1 MKSLRDMNTEHQ
13 NVKQRGFNS
22 SDIKTT
28 GIKEAGHSPLI
39 QFELDYIQFINE
51 HGTWVNEQPSFAT
64 QEWLIDAYKHMSM
77 NRIFDQKAI
86 ALQRTGQM
94 GTYPSSLG
102 QEAFGV
108 AIGMALQP
116 DDVFVPYYRDHGAH
130 ILRGHKIE
138 DLFMYWGGDER
149 GSATGPKQDFPV
161 CVPIAT
167 QITHAAG
174 AAAALKIKGQE
185 NIALVTIGD
194 GGTSKGDFFEAL
206 NVAGAWQLPM
216 VVLVNN
222 NQYAI
227 SVPRSIQC
235 GAPTLA
241 QKAIGAGIHGIQVDG
256 NDVVAVHQAIL
267 EARQRANT
275 HKGATLIEAMS
286 YRLCDHTTADDA
298 SRYRENDE
306 VKHAWEKEPIKR
318 LQTHLVNLNLW
329 SPEKEQN
336 WQNECAQ
343 KVDEAV
349 QKYLKVK
356 QDTPESMFDHL
367 YQDWPEAMNEQLDLL
382 SKKIERMKH

>member
-1 MKSLRDMNTEHQ
+1 MKTSHNPQHHDAH
-13 NVKQRGFNS
+13 
-22 SDIKTT
+22 KT
-28 GIKEAGHSPLI
+28 IEAGHSPLM

-51 HGTWVNEQPSFAT
+51 KGEWVNDQPSFAT
-64 QEWLIDAYKHMSM
+64 ETWLIDAYKNMVM
-77 NRIFDQKAI
+77 NRVFDQKAI

-108 AIGMALQP
+108 AIGMALET

-174 AAAALKIKGQE
+174 AAAALKIKDQD

-256 NDVVAVHQAIL
+256 NDVLAVYQAIA
-267 EARQRANT
+267 EARNRANT

-298 SRYRENDE
+298 SRYRDNDE
-306 VKHAWEKEPIKR
+306 VKQAWEKEPIKR
-318 LQTHLVNLNLW
+318 LQTMLVNLNLW
-329 SPEKEQN
+329 NPDKEQV
-336 WQNECAQ
+336 WQNQCGQ
-343 KVDEAV
+343 TVDEAV
-349 QKYLKVK
+349 QKYLQVK

-382 SKKIERMKH
+382 SKKIERMNH

>member
-1 MKSLRDMNTEHQ
+1 MKMSHNRQHHDAH
-13 NVKQRGFNS
+13 
-22 SDIKTT
+22 KTM
-28 GIKEAGHSPLI
+28 EAGHSPLM

-51 HGTWVNEQPSFAT
+51 KGEWVNDQPSFAT
-64 QEWLIDAYKHMSM
+64 ETWLVDAYKNMVM
-77 NRIFDQKAI
+77 NRVFDQKAI

-108 AIGMALQP
+108 AIGMALET
-116 DDVFVPYYRDHGAH
+116 DDIFVPYYRDHGAH
-130 ILRGHKIE
+130 ILRGHKVE

-174 AAAALKIKGQE
+174 AAAALKIKDQD

-256 NDVVAVHQAIL
+256 NDVLAVYQAIA
-267 EARQRANT
+267 EARHRANT

-306 VKHAWEKEPIKR
+306 VKQAWEKEPIKR
-318 LQTHLVNLNLW
+318 LQTMLVNLNLW
-329 SPEKEQN
+329 NPDKEQA
-336 WQNECAQ
+336 WQNECGQ
-343 KVDEAV
+343 KVDDAV
-349 QKYLKVK
+349 QKYLLVT

-382 SKKIERMKH
+382 SKKIERMNH

>member
-1 MKSLRDMNTEHQ
+1 MKTHSVAQTEPHNLNNQ
-13 NVKQRGFNS
+13 GS
-22 SDIKTT
+22 SV
-28 GIKEAGHSPLI
+28 EAGHTPLI

-51 HGTWVNEQPSFAT
+51 RGEWVNNPPSFAT
-64 QEWLIDAYKHMSM
+64 EQWLIDAYKHMSM
-77 NRIFDQKAI
+77 NRVFDQKAI

-102 QEAFGV
+102 QEAFGIG
-108 AIGMALQP
+108 IGMALEA

-241 QKAIGAGIHGIQVDG
+241 QKAIGAGIHGVQVDG
-256 NDVVAVHQAIL
+256 NDVVAVYQAIL
-267 EARQRANT
+267 EARHRANT

-306 VKHAWEKEPIKR
+306 VKQAWEKEPIKR
-318 LQTHLVNLNLW
+318 LQTLLFNLNLW
-329 SPEKEQN
+329 NPDKEQA
-336 WQNECAQ
+336 WQNECAL
-343 KVDEAV
+343 KVNAAV
-349 QKYLKVK
+349 QKYLQVK

>member
-1 MKSLRDMNTEHQ
+1 MKALKQPHVSESGHTHLMDFSLQ
-13 NVKQRGFNS
+13 K
-22 SDIKTT
+22 
-28 GIKEAGHSPLI
+28 I
-39 QFELDYIQFINE
+39 QFLDAEGNWIA
-51 HGTWVNEQPSFAT
+51 PRPDFASD
-64 QEWLIDAYKHMSM
+64 EWLVQSYKNMV
-77 NRIFDQKAI
+77 RTRVFDSKAI

-108 AIGMALQP
+108 AIGMSLQK

-130 ILRGHKIE
+130 LLRGHE
-138 DLFMYWGGDER
+138 MSDLLLYWGGDER
-149 GSATGPKQDFPV
+149 GSAKGPKQDFPV

-174 AAAALKIKGQE
+174 AAAALKIKNQDQL
-185 NIALVTIGD
+185 AVVTIGD

-227 SVPRSIQC
+227 SVPREIQC

-241 QKAIGAGIHGIQVDG
+241 QKAIGAGIYGVQVDG
-256 NDVVAVHQAIL
+256 NDVLAMYQAML
-267 EARQRANT
+267 EARQRAQH

-298 SRYRENDE
+298 SRYRSNEE
-306 VKHAWEKEPIKR
+306 VKEAWKNEPIKR
-318 LQTHLVNLNLW
+318 LQHALHELNLW
-329 SPEKEQN
+329 DSEKEQA
-336 WQNECAQ
+336 WQSQCSDD
-343 KVDEAV
+343 VDQAV
-349 QKYLKVK
+349 QTYLNS
-356 QDTPESMFDHL
+356 QADTPESMFDYL

-382 SKKIERMKH
+382 ADKLSRQSSH

>member
-1 MKSLRDMNTEHQ
+1 
-13 NVKQRGFNS
+13 
-22 SDIKTT
+22 
-28 GIKEAGHSPLI
+28 
-39 QFELDYIQFINE
+39 
-51 HGTWVNEQPSFAT
+51 VNDQPSFAT
-64 QEWLIDAYKHMSM
+64 ETWLVDAYKNMVM
-77 NRIFDQKAI
+77 NRVFDQKAI

-108 AIGMALQP
+108 AIGMALET
-116 DDVFVPYYRDHGAH
+116 DDIFVPYYRDHGAH

-174 AAAALKIKGQE
+174 AAAALKIKDQD

-256 NDVVAVHQAIL
+256 NDVLAVYQAIA
-267 EARQRANT
+267 EARHRANT

-306 VKHAWEKEPIKR
+306 VKQAWEKEPIKR
-318 LQTHLVNLNLW
+318 LQTMLVNLNLW
-329 SPEKEQN
+329 SPDKEQA
-336 WQNECAQ
+336 WQNECGQ
-343 KVDEAV
+343 KVDDAV
-349 QKYLKVK
+349 QKYLQVK

-367 YQDWPEAMNEQLDLL
+367 YQDWPEAMNEQLELL
-382 SKKIERMKH
+382 SKKIERMNH

>member
-1 MKSLRDMNTEHQ
+1 MKMSHNPQHHDAH
-13 NVKQRGFNS
+13 KA
-22 SDIKTT
+22 I
-28 GIKEAGHSPLI
+28 EAGHSPLM

-51 HGTWVNEQPSFAT
+51 KGEWVNDQPSFAT
-64 QEWLIDAYKHMSM
+64 ETWLVDAYKNMVM
-77 NRIFDQKAI
+77 NRVFDQKAI

-108 AIGMALQP
+108 AIGMALET
-116 DDVFVPYYRDHGAH
+116 DDIFVPYYRDHGAH
-130 ILRGHKIE
+130 ILRGHKVE

-174 AAAALKIKGQE
+174 AAAALKIKDQN

-256 NDVVAVHQAIL
+256 NDVLAVYQAIA
-267 EARQRANT
+267 EARHRANT

-306 VKHAWEKEPIKR
+306 VKQAWEKEPIKR
-318 LQTHLVNLNLW
+318 LQTMLVNLNLW
-329 SPEKEQN
+329 NPDKEQA
-336 WQNECAQ
+336 WQNECGQ
-343 KVDEAV
+343 KVDDAV
-349 QKYLKVK
+349 QKYLQVK

-367 YQDWPEAMNEQLDLL
+367 YQDWPEAMNEQLELL
-382 SKKIERMKH
+382 SKKIERMNH